1 MKKYSPINE
10 FSKDLVKLF
19 WLVMYIYIYRKRG
32 EMQIKFHYIYIDQR
46 KKIKNQLISNIII

>member
-1 MKKYSPINE
+1 MKKKSPVNE

-46 KKIKNQLISNIII
+46 KKIKNQ